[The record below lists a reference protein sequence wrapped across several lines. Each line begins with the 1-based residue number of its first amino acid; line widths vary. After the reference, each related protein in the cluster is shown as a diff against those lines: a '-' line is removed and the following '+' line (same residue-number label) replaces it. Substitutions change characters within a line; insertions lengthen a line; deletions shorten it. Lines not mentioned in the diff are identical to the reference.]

1 MNQKSK
7 ADDLYYVPYV
17 FFMKNYRSYNGG
29 SVTIFVVFQSEV
41 SEIECTI
48 TFK

>member
-17 FFMKNYRSYNGG
+17 FFMKNYRFDNVGN
-29 SVTIFVVFQSEV
+29 VMTFVVFHSEV
-41 SEIECTI
+41 SEI
-48 TFK
+48 